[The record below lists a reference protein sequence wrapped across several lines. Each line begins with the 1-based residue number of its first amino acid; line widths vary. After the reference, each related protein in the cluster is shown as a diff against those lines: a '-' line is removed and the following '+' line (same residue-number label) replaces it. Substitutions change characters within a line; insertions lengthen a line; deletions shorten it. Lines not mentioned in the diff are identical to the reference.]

1 MSFRGTKAAVLGIGY
16 AVAFSLACVAPLH
29 AQYYRWPPPPLP
41 GPPYPYAPNYPYAS
55 NYPYAYGPG
64 YSGCPAG
71 YITIRGDVCEP
82 YLPLTSAGVRG
93 FDGCPPHYKRHDTL
107 CKPTR

>member
-1 MSFRGTKAAVLGIGY
+1 MTLRTIRRAVPATAVI
-16 AVAFSLACVAPLH
+16 VAFSFATAAPLH
-29 AQYYRWPPPPLP
+29 AQHYRWPPPPLP

-55 NYPYAYGPG
+55 NYPSGYGSG

-71 YITIRGDVCEP
+71 YITVRGDVCES
-82 YLPLTSAGVRG
+82 YFPLIGGGIRG
-93 FDGCPPHYKRHDTL
+93 PDGCPPHYKRHDAI